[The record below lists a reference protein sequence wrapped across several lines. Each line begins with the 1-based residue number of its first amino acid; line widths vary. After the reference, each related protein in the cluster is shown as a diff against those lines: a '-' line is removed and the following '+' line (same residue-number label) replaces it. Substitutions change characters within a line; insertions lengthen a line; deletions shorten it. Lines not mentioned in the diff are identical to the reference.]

1 MCILAMA
8 QTVLEQF
15 PVVMIHQRE
24 EEYARET
31 APPAL
36 DGSVYACLDKLGGA
50 YERAVFWVPARHG
63 GGTWMG
69 FNTATGTVVA
79 LTNVRSRFTL
89 PADARSRGILVRNL
103 LSGPSCN
110 GDAAAPGE
118 DAAPVGEGEGEGD
131 GEGGEQGEGGEG
143 EGFYEG
149 EEGGG
154 FYAYHLVKSRSA
166 WGKGEDGGAEFWL
179 DSVCPSPD
187 AIGQVAPLN
196 PTLCILNAAR

>member
-1 MCILAMA
+1 MA

-36 DGSVYACLDKLGGA
+36 DGSVYACLDKL
-50 YERAVFWVPARHG
+50 G

-118 DAAPVGEGEGEGD
+118 DAAPVGE
-131 GEGGEQGEGGEG
+131 
-143 EGFYEG
+143 
-149 EEGGG
+149 
-154 FYAYHLVKSRSA
+154 
-166 WGKGEDGGAEFWL
+166 
-179 DSVCPSPD
+179 
-187 AIGQVAPLN
+187 
-196 PTLCILNAAR
+196 